1 MYEVIVPFADI
12 YDGGHIYNAGDK
24 YPRDGVAVSDGRA
37 EELLSN
43 KNKIGTPVIK
53 KIQEEV
59 KTEEKPKQKTR
70 KTDK

>member
-12 YDGGHIYNAGDK
+12 QDGGHIYNAGDK
-24 YPRDGVAVSDGRA
+24 YPREGVAVSEKRA
-37 EELLSN
+37 EELLSD
-43 KNKIGTPVIK
+43 KNKIGTPIIK